1 MTIRCTLAGLLTKPF
16 AYHRPSTEIKRKG
29 ANDFAPFLSIQT
41 LLKVKKIFSVVN
53 SKVFGKLL
61 HFRIFDGVFTWKVSG

>member
-1 MTIRCTLAGLLTKPF
+1 MTIRCTLAGLSGKLSE
-16 AYHRPSTEIKRKG
+16 YHRPSTEIKRNS
-29 ANDFAPFLSIQT
+29 ASDFAPFLSIQT

-61 HFRIFDGVFTWKVSG
+61 HFRIFNGVFAWKVSG